1 MRSKTSVLVPI
12 IQTSGIGSSIDSC
25 VCLNIILSHAMSSQ
39 FFFGYLSTSNDVR
52 LSTSG
57 RTNVKFVR
65 LVDPS
70 TAEIRDAGMDRFK
83 ELLA

>member
-1 MRSKTSVLVPI
+1 MRVLKHNLKPRHI
-12 IQTSGIGSSIDSC
+12 CLANSFSGT
-25 VCLNIILSHAMSSQ
+25 
-39 FFFGYLSTSNDVR
+39 YRR
-52 LSTSG
+52 LATYGSTSG